1 MLFAH
6 LNLSIF
12 SDDQPEAILYT
23 LATLTV
29 IIGLIYTIRALQ
41 KQD

>member
-6 LNLSIF
+6 LNLCIF
-12 SDDQPEAILYT
+12 PDNQPEAVLYT

-41 KQD
+41 KQH